1 MLASDVVEV
10 LDRLDDAGIDAWLDG
25 GWAVDALLAEQ
36 TRPHRDLDLIVR
48 EDDLPGSRDALA
60 GDGFAEVPG
69 GRDINFVLR
78 DARGREVDLHAIR
91 FAESGDGLYRM
102 ESGAEWVFP
111 AAGFEGRGLVDGREV
126 RCLTADVQMLCHA
139 HGYVPSETDFHDM
152 RLLNARLG
160 TRLLSPY
167 DLDVELREAVD
178 EDLPILFE
186 HQRDPEANRMAAFP
200 AREWGTFVAHE
211 SRVRS
216 DRAITNRT
224 IVVDGQVAGSVV
236 SWTSDGERDVGYWL
250 GREFWG
256 RGIGTRALAIFLG
269 VDPTRPL
276 HARVA
281 KHNVASLRVLE
292 KCGFR
297 IVGEDRWSPDG
308 GAESEE
314 YIVRLDG

>member
-10 LDRLDDAGIDAWLDG
+10 LDRLDDAGIDAWVDG

-48 EDDLPGSRDALA
+48 EDDRPEIREALARDA
-60 GDGFAEVPG
+60 FAEVPG

-78 DARGREVDLHAIR
+78 DPRGREVDIHAIR
-91 FAESGDGLYRM
+91 FDESGDGIYRM
-102 ESGAEWVFP
+102 ATGADWVFP

-160 TRLLSPY
+160 TGLQSPY
-167 DLDVELREAVD
+167 DLDVELREAID

-186 HQRDPEANRMAAFP
+186 HQRDPEANEMAAFP

-211 SRVRS
+211 SRIRS
-216 DRAITNRT
+216 DPAITNRT
-224 IVVDGQVAGSVV
+224 IVVDGQVAGSIV
-236 SWTSDGERDVGYWL
+236 SWTADGERDVGYWL

-269 VDPTRPL
+269 IDPTRPL

-281 KHNVASLRVLE
+281 KHNIGSLRVLE
-292 KCGFR
+292 KCGFK

-314 YIVRLDG
+314 FIVRLDG